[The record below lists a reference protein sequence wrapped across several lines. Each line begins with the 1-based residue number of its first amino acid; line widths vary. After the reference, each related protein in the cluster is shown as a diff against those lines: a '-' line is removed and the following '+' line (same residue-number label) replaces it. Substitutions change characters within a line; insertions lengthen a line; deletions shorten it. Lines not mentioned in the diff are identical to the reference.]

1 MPFTPPHTHITPPLR
16 LLGLLLLA
24 FTRHGPAL
32 ASPHATT
39 CPTPPPAPQAA
50 HAPQAHANATPR
62 STVAPATPVHTVP
75 ASCPL
80 AVAARDAIRS
90 ERVLSRRRSNARINL
105 GLIAFAVGVIL
116 ANNRE

>member
-1 MPFTPPHTHITPPLR
+1 MPITPHHPHIIHPHR

-24 FTRHGPAL
+24 FTVHGPAL
-32 ASPHATT
+32 ASHATT
-39 CPTPPPAPQAA
+39 CPTPPPPPQAPQ
-50 HAPQAHANATPR
+50 APQAHANATPR

-90 ERVLSRRRSNARINL
+90 ERVLSRRRRNARINI
-105 GLIAFAVGVIL
+105 GLIAFIVGAIL